1 MNWKIRCNIGILSIV
16 IVCLEMSVSF
26 ILNFIRHWKIFMICG
41 WKKIGLQSN
50 NLENYLS
57 MYYRRNERLHN
68 LLYREVNQKNTE
80 SIVDIFIQTMNTVDM
95 CNALDV
101 YMTLHIIAVWSVK
114 NKQARKFPCMTP
126 GIEKIMDTLY
136 DEIHWKSDKKTRYLT
151 PSMVFVHLGAPCSL
165 KDIYEMY
172 EDDQDDYCTLI
183 IERVRKLNSFLSD

>member
-1 MNWKIRCNIGILSIV
+1 
-16 IVCLEMSVSF
+16 
-26 ILNFIRHWKIFMICG
+26 
-41 WKKIGLQSN
+41 
-50 NLENYLS
+50 

-80 SIVDIFIQTMNTVDM
+80 SIVDIFIQTMNSVDM
-95 CNALDV
+95 YNTLDV

-126 GIEKIMDTLY
+126 KIVKIMDTLY
-136 DEIHWKSDKKTRYLT
+136 KEIRWKSDKKTRYLT

-172 EDDQDDYCTLI
+172 EDDQDDYCVLI